1 MRLPSFLM
9 KPTMASGGIVLTSKN
24 GNVCARSGVSGDSL
38 PASDTKFALAN
49 LHKKS
54 KPIYIKEEKITEK
67 NAHRVY
73 KPMDYFIEDI
83 DGVRYSARR
92 YYVDENGAIR
102 IRNWAG
108 SVNAWINH
116 TKPSKV
122 EVSAMIHKTL
132 KPVGFV
138 RGER

>member
-9 KPTMASGGIVLTSKN
+9 VNPL
-24 GNVCARSGVSGDSL
+24 
-38 PASDTKFALAN
+38 
-49 LHKKS
+49 
-54 KPIYIKEEKITEK
+54 YIKEERITEK
-67 NAHRVY
+67 NVHKVF

-102 IRNWAG
+102 MRNWSG
-108 SVNAWINH
+108 SVNVWCER
-116 TKPSKV
+116 TKPSRHELSEK
-122 EVSAMIHKTL
+122 IHKCL

-138 RGER
+138 REAH